1 MGYFSSFA
9 VDDPEIFPDHSVTP
23 PEQQLLWRLDDLQ
36 NRLEELQSRG
46 APYSGGRVY
55 MDDDLRYEPVGAF
68 NRIMDV
74 KAAMLKSIMKST
86 ASARPLNCRML
97 SVMTSG
103 WNCPISMIFPQ
114 PIP

>member
-74 KAAMLKSIMKST
+74 KAAIRLAVEDLQNKYGICVNSEE
-86 ASARPLNCRML
+86 AEEAP
-97 SVMTSG
+97 
-103 WNCPISMIFPQ
+103 CPDEPVFVPQ
-114 PIP
+114 IAA